1 MTFLKNQTMY
11 QPELATIRQQLH
23 EAIDVLECPPSVALL
38 DHPNHPNVGDSLI
51 WLGEVFYFTQTQGAQ
66 VGYMCNRRNFSPHE
80 LEKQVGSESPIFL
93 HGGGNFGDVWPFYQ
107 KFRENIIERYPDRP
121 IVILPQTIFF
131 KDTDNI
137 APIARLFND
146 HGKITIFV
154 RDNYSYEIA
163 TKHFHNCRVFKAPD
177 MAFEMVGIPAPKLLS
192 PLPKT
197 PLYLSRKD
205 QEANISCDFSHLGIS
220 DLVVEDWAAY
230 KYYYADTPRAWTP
243 SGWRRV
249 ARETKRQGTLL
260 PWEWISRQLWKYLH
274 SYSKV
279 FKDSYGLNAHL
290 KSWCLMHHGVY
301 QLLKYSPVITNRL
314 HGHIT
319 CVIFGIPHVFLPNS
333 YYKNKGFYEAWT
345 HTVPY
350 CRFIEDPRNVRDAVM
365 ELSELYP

>member
-93 HGGGNFGDVWPFYQ
+93 HGGCNFGDVWPFYQ

-154 RDNYSYEIA
+154 ETTTA
-163 TKHFHNCRVFKAPD
+163 TKLQQSIFIIAECSKHPTWPLRWS
-177 MAFEMVGIPAPKLLS
+177 EYLLQS
-192 PLPKT
+192 FYHLCLKH
-197 PLYLSRKD
+197 LYIYPGKIKRPTYHV
-205 QEANISCDFSHLGIS
+205 I
-220 DLVVEDWAAY
+220 LV
-230 KYYYADTPRAWTP
+230 
-243 SGWRRV
+243 
-249 ARETKRQGTLL
+249 TLVSAT
-260 PWEWISRQLWKYLH
+260 W
-274 SYSKV
+274 
-279 FKDSYGLNAHL
+279 
-290 KSWCLMHHGVY
+290 
-301 QLLKYSPVITNRL
+301 
-314 HGHIT
+314 
-319 CVIFGIPHVFLPNS
+319 
-333 YYKNKGFYEAWT
+333 
-345 HTVPY
+345 
-350 CRFIEDPRNVRDAVM
+350 
-365 ELSELYP
+365 